1 MDIGIEIGMVLF
13 QNDRSGVWK
22 LKLFITFLFSYIVGG
37 FLGASCYDPTAI
49 SGPDF
54 VGAKAQALL
63 VPATV
68 LGAIATAWLVSL
80 LRRQMNNELHFPPNF
95 EGLVLGC
102 IDADFCK

>member
-1 MDIGIEIGMVLF
+1 MDIGIEMGMGLF
-13 QNDRSGVWK
+13 QSDHSGRWK
-22 LKLFITFLFSYIVGG
+22 LKIYVVFLSAYVAGG

-80 LRRQMNNELHFPPNF
+80 LRRQMRMN
-95 EGLVLGC
+95 
-102 IDADFCK
+102 